1 MKDLIFGGIKK
12 IQPPGPDASPEA
24 VYSWQFSISL
34 LVGLNAMALAA
45 HIAIACG
52 FLTVVHPGFALASDT
67 RKLEQELISYKQ
79 TQLEAAILD
88 TRQKQCTQ
96 HGAEVRGLYTA
107 SLQRMLVEYQR
118 ITGRNY
124 PLPDCNGF
132 T

>member
-1 MKDLIFGGIKK
+1 MKGLILGGIKK
-12 IQPPGPDASPEA
+12 IQPPGPNASPEA
-24 VYSWQFSISL
+24 MHSWQFSISI
-34 LVGLNAMALAA
+34 LVGLNAMALGV

-67 RKLEQELISYKQ
+67 QRLAQELVSYKQ

-96 HGAEVRGLYTA
+96 HGQVRALYTE
-107 SLQRMLVEYQR
+107 SLQRMLVEYER
-118 ITGRNY
+118 ITGRPY
-124 PLPDCNGF
+124 PVPSCDGF